1 MDSDTKNLS
10 YLREEV
16 WPMLLIEMEQN
27 LTVGICCEY
36 HIWVPLL
43 QLLPCNEELF
53 NNKTFKKFNK
63 QALTSLVQCTVNRK
77 DGPGSVSVTSI
88 NFQIF

>member
-16 WPMLLIEMEQN
+16 WSMLFVEMEQN

-36 HIWVPLL
+36 HIWVALL
-43 QLLPCNEELF
+43 QLLPYSKEFF
-53 NNKTFKKFNK
+53 NNNT
-63 QALTSLVQCTVNRK
+63 
-77 DGPGSVSVTSI
+77 
-88 NFQIF
+88 